1 MVWGPPSI
9 PNGII
14 LNYTV
19 EVQISGSPPFISRM
33 SADTTEALTGL
44 DPATTYLVAV
54 RGMTSGGTG
63 EAALLTVTTL
73 PCEWQY
79 LFYTCI
85 LLSTHHI
92 VCVSAFSSVTSEFV
106 GNCKSIS
113 ATDPVTTIQNLLC

>member
-63 EAALLTVTTL
+63 EAAFLMVTTL
-73 PCEWQY
+73 PCKWQY
-79 LFYTCI
+79 LYYTCI
-85 LLSTHHI
+85 LLYVHHI
-92 VCVSAFSSVTSEFV
+92 VYVSAFA
-106 GNCKSIS
+106 S
-113 ATDPVTTIQNLLC
+113 ATSDLEVTVNQTILITIFQNKLC